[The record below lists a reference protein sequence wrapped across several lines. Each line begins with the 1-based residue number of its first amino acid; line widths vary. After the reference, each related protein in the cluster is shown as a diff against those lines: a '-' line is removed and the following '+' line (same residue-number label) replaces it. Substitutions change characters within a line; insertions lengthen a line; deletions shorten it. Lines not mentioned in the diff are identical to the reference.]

1 MTSKTRPKDAS
12 SFKVDQGTISDL
24 QLDSLILRALFQS
37 LHSPQAQAQLRE
49 IVTQPLLDVSE
60 IRLRYAAI
68 ARLSEDPALPEI
80 EQQIGKF
87 EKCLNKF
94 GRLGPE
100 LNISDTLASITR
112 GSVFTVA
119 LRILIGILLVLGPRP
134 LALFILLYTF
144 TIYADE
150 MKLSLQLRRQ
160 LIWIKDVMRAVG
172 YFADRLS
179 GSESPLLR
187 DYGETLKQSSL
198 YPDSD
203 DFRQLTLILP
213 PSFWTRALDL
223 CTCYSR
229 FSLFQ
234 PSERVLDRLNA
245 DFELVQRIIADIDI
259 LQANVRLM
267 REGYT
272 EATLLEDGPPRL
284 RIQQGHHPFLFQTD
298 RGSSVANDVH
308 LEISPSSAC
317 RLAVITGPNAGG
329 KSTYLRM
336 VASNILLALSGNL
349 VATKSME
356 LTPMVVITN
365 MRAADSVE
373 HSESFFVAQA
383 KRIRNLDEATM
394 SHAPC
399 LVIFDEIGTGTS
411 SLEKQ
416 ALERTVI
423 ERLLQRETACLVA
436 THERSLTEI
445 AEATEGMVNLRV
457 ESRSIDQYRVVP
469 GISPSSEAG
478 RVLEEVG
485 LPDEFLERYKF
496 QLANIQKE
504 G

>member
-144 TIYADE
+144 TIYA
-150 MKLSLQLRRQ
+150 
-160 LIWIKDVMRAVG
+160 DVMRAVG